1 MGTLCSNQT
10 VLARGDRSNPSSS
23 PRLPVLTTPTGH
35 ACMAPQAVQHG
46 VTVGGEAQ
54 EEDAQSSLVAALDK
68 EAAITIYLTK
78 AWRTPRDSTSSELA
92 ARYNITM
99 KAVRDVWNLRTW
111 TWVTMPY
118 WSRADLARFLRT
130 HLCAG
135 CRQKGVRSL
144 EEACNSCAKP
154 RRRGRPMQAALVCR
168 GAARPD
174 AAGPGLRTAGHSSKQ
189 RPGAAQPTPSVRPAP
204 STLLHNSGDDAYE
217 TYPQFR
223 PAPFAPHTAALT
235 ENAPSLGVQSR
246 AGPDVPV
253 IDQGAPWHIGHYEMA
268 RCRSDMPFDVAA
280 ASLGR
285 APAVQRQTRYEFGA
299 QQWPPC
305 SAPVVDAPSHKRSGY
320 ADCND
325 WLRQVDVDY
334 CEHQALGGAGHAA
347 GMPRQ
352 LQPQQE
358 TVPDYQ
364 AQAGAWF
371 PPPQDNLAGRS
382 YAAINTGPDN
392 ANFFP
397 QMPACNFFH
406 AGNYGAPSAGAGED
420 NLRAQGPH
428 VAAVTWAQDW
438 HNEHWALSR
447 ASMCSDASTVY
458 EPMADMVPSMPPAKY
473 DDGISFRDLC
483 V

>member
-1 MGTLCSNQT
+1 M
-10 VLARGDRSNPSSS
+10 
-23 PRLPVLTTPTGH
+23 
-35 ACMAPQAVQHG
+35 PQAVQHG

-54 EEDAQSSLVAALDK
+54 EEDAQSSLVATLDK

-118 WSRADLARFLRT
+118 WTRGDWARFLRK
-130 HLCAG
+130 HLCAE

-144 EEACNSCAKP
+144 EEACNSCVKP
-154 RRRGRPMQAALVCR
+154 RRRGRPMQAALVNAAGCR
-168 GAARPD
+168 GAARAARPD
-174 AAGPGLRTAGHSSKQ
+174 AAGPGLRTAGNSSKQ
-189 RPGAAQPTPSVRPAP
+189 RPGPAP
-204 STLLHNSGDDAYE
+204 STRVHNSGADACE
-217 TYPQFR
+217 DYPQFR
-223 PAPFAPHTAALT
+223 PAPFAPHTTALT
-235 ENAPSLGVQSR
+235 ENAPSLGVQSG

-285 APAVQRQTRYEFGA
+285 APAVQRQPRYEFGA

-305 SAPVVDAPSHKRSGY
+305 SAPVVDTPTSAPATLTTTTTGFAKYTWTTASTKPSAER
-320 ADCND
+320 AM
-325 WLRQVDVDY
+325 LRA
-334 CEHQALGGAGHAA
+334 CPAK
-347 GMPRQ
+347 P
-352 LQPQQE
+352 QPQQE
-358 TVPDYQ
+358 AVPDYQ
-364 AQAGAWF
+364 AQARAWF
-371 PPPQDNLAGRS
+371 SPPQDNLAGRS
-382 YAAINTGPDN
+382 YAAINTGPDS

-397 QMPACNFFH
+397 QMPAHNFFH

-420 NLRAQGPH
+420 NLRAHEPH

-438 HNEHWALSR
+438 HNEEHWALSR

-458 EPMADMVPSMPPAKY
+458 MPMADMGPTIQPAKF
-473 DDGISFRDLC
+473 DDAISCRDSC